1 MTVPFVVYGLFRY
14 LLLLHRRGL
23 GEEPDA
29 LLVEDLPL
37 LVTVAAWATTCAI
50 VPRSGLSEPRLGS
63 RLSYAASAAAEAG
76 SVASSRSARNGTTAP
91 WIARFELPEPLV
103 DAAPARRDEI
113 DEDREVVD
121 PRVALREEL
130 LLEPLEAA

>member
-1 MTVPFVVYGLFRY
+1 MPFVVYGLFRY

-50 VPRSGLSEPRLGS
+50 DLALG
-63 RLSYAASAAAEAG
+63 
-76 SVASSRSARNGTTAP
+76 
-91 WIARFELPEPLV
+91 
-103 DAAPARRDEI
+103 
-113 DEDREVVD
+113 
-121 PRVALREEL
+121 
-130 LLEPLEAA
+130 